1 MTEKPLEEL
10 APGERGRLAR
20 CDAGP
25 PPAIRL
31 LELGFVDGTE
41 VEMVRRGPLGDP
53 VELALRGY
61 RLCVRRADLEA
72 FRVIVSDESA

>member
-1 MTEKPLEEL
+1 MTEKSFDEL

-20 CDAGP
+20 RDVGP
-25 PPAIRL
+25 PAATRL

-41 VEMVRRGPLGDP
+41 VEVVRRGPLGDP

-61 RLCVRRADLEA
+61 RICVRRADLQG
-72 FRVIVSDESA
+72 FRVVVADEPA